1 MKIGFLTSYFYPF
14 MGGLESNC
22 YYLARELAK
31 EHAVHIFTSDRK
43 NGMILKK
50 KEEIIDGIH
59 VHRSKNWFRYR
70 YYIAL
75 NPGLLFKVLKS
86 DLDVLHVH
94 SLGFIWHDFIVFL
107 KKLFSRTKLINTPH
121 GPFMALKD
129 YNSLANIYKFI
140 LRSIEKVL
148 NMLYDGAI
156 EVNDSQYI
164 WLVKTGFKKQNIFFV
179 PNGIPKD
186 TFKRIDVNVKNK
198 YGIDNK
204 LVISYIGRVQKYKGL
219 DQVIRV
225 LPYFPDVVFVIV
237 GEDAGDMDRLER
249 IARELRVMD
258 RIIFTGR
265 VSTDEKYAL
274 LDVSKIFILPSEWEA
289 FGISMLEAMARGNV
303 IISTKTEGGKFL
315 IKKDNGFLYN
325 FGDIEELKK
334 ILMQV
339 LNDKERMDFLI
350 EKNIKKSKEF
360 LWEKNA
366 RKLEEVYKTII
377 NR

>member
-43 NGMILKK
+43 KGMILKK

-70 YYIAL
+70 YYITL

-274 LDVSKIFILPSEWEA
+274 LDVSKIFILP
-289 FGISMLEAMARGNV
+289 
-303 IISTKTEGGKFL
+303 
-315 IKKDNGFLYN
+315 
-325 FGDIEELKK
+325 
-334 ILMQV
+334 
-339 LNDKERMDFLI
+339 
-350 EKNIKKSKEF
+350 
-360 LWEKNA
+360 
-366 RKLEEVYKTII
+366 
-377 NR
+377 